1 VTLKALSSQTVI
13 AAGAALLLAACGSS
27 GAGAAA
33 SSAKPVT
40 AERARVDLV
49 TSKVAGACAQE
60 EYVTCQ
66 TMDGSGKFAVMVM
79 SEADLT
85 ATFTRLCKALAGQ
98 NSDPDPASLGNMKI
112 ITDKK
117 TFLVVGGIGLTLPTS
132 VDPAAVQKVL
142 GGEVVSMADICAA

>member
-1 VTLKALSSQTVI
+1 VTLKALSSHTVI
-13 AAGAALLLAACGSS
+13 AVGAALLLAACGSS
-27 GAGAAA
+27 SGAA
-33 SSAKPVT
+33 SSTPAKAVT
-40 AERARVDLV
+40 PESARVDLV
-49 TSKVAGACAQE
+49 KAKVAGACAQE

-117 TFLVVGGIGLTLPTS
+117 SFLVVGGVGLTLPTS

-142 GGEVVSMADICAA
+142 GGEVVSMADLCAA